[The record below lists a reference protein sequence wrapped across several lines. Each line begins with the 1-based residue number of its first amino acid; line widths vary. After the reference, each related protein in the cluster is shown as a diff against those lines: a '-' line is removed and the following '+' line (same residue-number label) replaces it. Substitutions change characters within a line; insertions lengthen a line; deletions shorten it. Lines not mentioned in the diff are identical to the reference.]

1 MLRDLIGLAQG
12 DFIPHILLM
21 GRCIKGLTVR
31 VVRAC
36 VAAVFFGLLLS
47 PKCGGLY
54 PVLLQIFTGDVKPVW
69 ASCRR
74 AENVLSKPRGRK
86 PLARAPRHR
95 TKCST
100 LSRAAHRERT
110 HEAARAEAVGEDT
123 EAPHEVQY
131 VKSCG
136 EPRTCP

>member
-1 MLRDLIGLAQG
+1 MENEVVHKPSGFVKGCSGDLTGLAQG
-12 DFIPHILLM
+12 GFIPHILLM

-47 PKCGGLY
+47 PKCGGLH
-54 PVLLQIFTGDVKPVW
+54 PVLLQGFL
-69 ASCRR
+69 RR
-74 AENVLSKPRGRK
+74 RQAGVGELP
-86 PLARAPRHR
+86 A
-95 TKCST
+95 C
-100 LSRAAHRERT
+100 RERSR
-110 HEAARAEAVGEDT
+110 EATRAEAVGEGT

-136 EPRTCP
+136 APRTCP

>member
-1 MLRDLIGLAQG
+1 MEMELFTNPPGLLQG
-12 DFIPHILLM
+12 ALGISLASRRGISHPLYTTHGQCM
-21 GRCIKGLTVR
+21 KGLTVR

-47 PKCGGLY
+47 PKCGGVT
-54 PVLLQIFTGDVKPVW
+54 PRFAAGFP
-69 ASCRR
+69 RR
-74 AENVLSKPRGRK
+74 RQAGVGE
-86 PLARAPRHR
+86 LAA
-95 TKCST
+95 C
-100 LSRAAHRERT
+100 RERA
-110 HEAARAEAVGEDT
+110 HEATRVEAVGEGT